1 MPAHSWS
8 DGPFARSA
16 RAWRF
21 RRSRPIAPEP
31 GVGGAVG
38 ALMLALSQ
46 RDRAVAEHS
55 ERVGA
60 CAREVGERL
69 GLAPDEL
76 ADLELAGLLHDVGK
90 IGIPDAILHKRGPLD
105 DREWGVMCAHAD
117 RGAEIV
123 SRIPELEGIADLVRH
138 AHERWDGLGYPH
150 GLAGEEI
157 PFASR
162 VILAADALDAMRFER
177 PYRAALD
184 PGVVERELLAGS
196 GSQFDPAVVDA
207 SLALL

>member
-1 MPAHSWS
+1 MPVHSWS
-8 DGPFARSA
+8 DGPLARSA
-16 RAWRF
+16 RALRF
-21 RRSRPIAPEP
+21 RRSRQRPPDPA
-31 GVGGAVG
+31 VGGAIG
-38 ALMLALSQ
+38 ALMLALAQ

-60 CAREVGERL
+60 CARELGERL
-69 GLAPDEL
+69 GCAADEL
-76 ADLELAGLLHDVGK
+76 AELELAGSLHDIGK

-105 DREWGVMCAHAD
+105 DREWGVMCSHAT

-123 SRIPELEGIADLVRH
+123 SRIPELEDIADLVRH

-162 VILAADALDAMRFER
+162 IVLAADALDAMRFER
-177 PYRAALD
+177 PYRGALD
-184 PGVVERELLAGS
+184 PGVVERELLAGA

-207 SLALL
+207 CLALL